1 MRSLVLLLA
10 ACSFVIGG
18 AAGAQMSRPEAK
30 AEAEALAEGVRDGS
44 QDQILSTTAPDG
56 VPGFQGTDAPEST
69 YFEDPERLL
78 ADGEAARYS
87 EGYSIVA
94 DPYRTQ
100 FDPSTLG
107 LENAQ
112 TVESD
117 PESFLGDVSF
127 GGSSGECV
135 PLPTGGGNGL
145 TYLESC
151 NQGSEPFDEARTCS
165 ASLNVQVNGRIDY
178 LHECTSYAIFT
189 HGQNLPEVCTS
200 LISDANAQGASC
212 RRESTRP
219 GPIICLQGTPQDCT
233 EPEPTTIDTYACDIP
248 LTGWGSRERNT
259 LSIGSESVDETAC
272 QNTTTGATCTLDTE
286 TCVAPNETRNINGLD
301 VTRPCWEWDRT
312 YQCQGVSP
320 ANDCGALDA
329 RPECT
334 FSHDDC
340 LSYDQD
346 GVTCNVYD
354 RWYSCTI
361 PEEGDPPPPEF
372 VCGGDLYC
380 LDGEC
385 NSIERE
391 ASTEFKDAVVA
402 IETMGELNADFNPDT
417 LTVFGGENLK
427 CSKKLFGISNC
438 CSGKGVPLITPF
450 LCSQEDREVD
460 RRDDEGLC
468 HNVGTYCSKKVLGV
482 CVTKKQ
488 SYCCF
493 SSKLVR
499 ILQQQGREQLG
510 MGWDEPKEPDCDGF
524 LIHEFQQL
532 DLSRMDFTEVYSEF
546 VEAARLP
553 DEVELSI
560 QIQTR
565 IEDYFN
571 TATGGG

>member
-1 MRSLVLLLA
+1 MRSLVFFLG
-10 ACSFVIGG
+10 ACAFVAGG

-44 QDQILSTTAPDG
+44 QDQILSNAAPDG
-56 VPGFQGTDAPEST
+56 VPGFQGTDAAEAT

-87 EGYSIVA
+87 EGYTIVA

-100 FDPSTLG
+100 FDPATLG

-112 TVESD
+112 TVEAD
-117 PESFLGDVSF
+117 PESFLGGVSF
-127 GGSSGECV
+127 GGSTGECQ
-135 PLPTGGGNGL
+135 PLPTGGGGGL

-151 NQGSEPFDEARTCS
+151 NQGSVPFDEARSCT
-165 ASLNVQVNGRIDY
+165 ASLNVQVSGRIAWE
-178 LHECTSYAIFT
+178 HQCFPQGFIAPPN
-189 HGQNLPEVCTS
+189 QNHLRCPAFQ
-200 LISDANAQGASC
+200 SDAQAQGASC
-212 RRESTRP
+212 SFVRQEQV
-219 GPIICLQGTPQDCT
+219 GIVCLQGTPNNCT
-233 EPEPTTIDTYACDIP
+233 EPEPLIANIYACDAP
-248 LTGWGSRERNT
+248 VAGWGSVQIDTRT
-259 LSIGSESVDETAC
+259 VSGESVDETAC
-272 QNTTTGATCTLDTE
+272 QNTTTGATCSLETE
-286 TCVAPNETRNINGLD
+286 TCTAPNETRNIGGLD
-301 VTRPCWEWDRT
+301 VTRPCWEWERT
-312 YQCQGVSP
+312 YQCQGASP
-320 ANDCGALDA
+320 ANDCGELDA
-329 RPECT
+329 RPECS
-334 FSHDDC
+334 FSHDEC
-340 LSYDQD
+340 LSYDPD
-346 GVTCNVYD
+346 GMTCNVYD

-361 PEEGDPPPPEF
+361 PQQGDPPPPEF
-372 VCGGDLYC
+372 VCGDDLYC

-402 IETMGELNADFNPDT
+402 IETMGELNADFDPAT
-417 LTVFGGENLK
+417 LTVFGGEHLE

-450 LCSQEDREVD
+450 LCDAEDREVD

-468 HNVGTYCSKKVLGV
+468 HNVGTYCSSKVLGV
-482 CVTKKQ
+482 CVSKKQ

-499 ILQQQGREQLG
+499 ILQEQGREQLG
-510 MGWDEPKEPDCDGF
+510 KSWQDPEEPNCDGF
-524 LIHEFQQL
+524 LISEFQQL
-532 DLSRMDFTEVYSEF
+532 DLSQMDFTEVYSEF

-560 QIQTR
+560 QIQSR